1 MPTNSSFPIFL
12 RKLKK
17 ILIFSFYFFLI
28 FFILYY
34 LRLSLL
40 IKKIEVISKEKNNLL
55 GAKEY
60 INKDLLLV
68 SGKNIASIL
77 KQKNPLIK
85 DIVVKKKLPN
95 SLILILEMY
104 EPLADIITSN
114 GYFRIS
120 EDGRILLKLKNYD
133 KFYPLITYYQKLNYY
148 SYSSGDFI
156 KLKDIITSLY
166 FLKFLQNSF
175 LVIDSVDIKD
185 KDMLV
190 FNLENKKI
198 ILTNNKEIGLQ
209 EYTLDEILKSLRVTG
224 KSFKT
229 IDLRF
234 NKPVIEF

>member
-28 FFILYY
+28 FFIVYY